1 VRAGQ
6 PFGAAERAE
15 SQRKAEEDR
24 VAEAAAVVGH
34 ARDEDDERRRGQPE
48 SEHVLRIR

>member
-1 VRAGQ
+1 
-6 PFGAAERAE
+6 
-15 SQRKAEEDR
+15 
-24 VAEAAAVVGH
+24 VGH